1 MKIEKVLMVSGLV
14 LVGYFLYKKY
24 NTQKVIDVDVKEV
37 EDKPKTI
44 RLNLNNTKSGGETLK
59 DKVVRDFDTDTYST
73 IAKPQIRVE
82 KI

>member
-24 NTQKVIDVDVKEV
+24 NAPKVIDVDLKEV
-37 EDKPKTI
+37 EEKPKTI
-44 RLNLNNTKSGGETLK
+44 RLNLNDTKGSNTSLK
-59 DKVVRDFDTDTYST
+59 DKVVRDFDTSTYST

>member
-24 NTQKVIDVDVKEV
+24 NTPKVVDVDVKEV
-37 EDKPKTI
+37 EKPKTI
-44 RLNLNNTKSGGETLK
+44 RINLNETKSSGNSLR
-59 DKVVRDFDTDTYST
+59 DKVVRDYNTDTYST
-73 IAKPQIRVE
+73 IAKPQIVVE